1 MTGTLPNPAS
11 DKLAEFR
18 DAEMDARDIVRSCAN
33 RINELNHA
41 IGMNPESDN
50 VPNYEREISRL
61 SVKQMEQETRYREF
75 ATLNAK
81 LTDFVRIASVSGE
94 IEQARPVVPKTQRG
108 ESVKQAVDRI
118 RTEIAALQKE
128 KRKVE
133 AASPPVADLKAAAR
147 AHVEAIAEQGK
158 PRLTATH
165 DEFKFTWVGDWGPRL
180 KFEAIF
186 AWLFPD
192 SLLAKLY
199 AEIESQPKTGLAL
212 SAAEKKERLASLA
225 SQIAAAEQQEEA
237 LIMAACDQGQ
247 EIMRRADVAN
257 LAAILGIVV
266 KKRGTV
272 AA

>member
-1 MTGTLPNPAS
+1 MTTLPEAAS

-18 DAEMDARDIVRSCAN
+18 DAEMDARDIVRSCVN

-41 IGMNPESDN
+41 ISTNYESEN
-50 VPNYEREISRL
+50 VPQYEREIARL
-61 SVKQMEQETRYREF
+61 SVKQTEQQARYHHL

-94 IEQARPVVPKTQRG
+94 IEQVRRVAPKMQRG

-118 RTEIAALQKE
+118 RTEIDALQKE
-128 KRKVE
+128 QRKVK
-133 AASPPVADLKAAAR
+133 AATPPIADLKAAAK

-165 DEFKFTWVGDWGPRL
+165 DGFKFAWVGDWGPRL

-199 AEIESQPKTGLAL
+199 AEIESQPKEGLAL
-212 SAAEKKERLASLA
+212 SAAEKKERLSSLS

-237 LIMAACDQGQ
+237 LIMAAKDQGQ
-247 EIMRRADVAN
+247 EIIRRADVVN

-266 KKRGTV
+266 KKRG
-272 AA
+272 AAA